1 MKIWLIT
8 GCSSGLGRGIA
19 EAALKRGENVAATA
33 RNVEKIEELAKKY
46 PSQTLLLGLDL
57 NDRESMR
64 SAVECTKKVFGGID
78 VLVNNHD
85 QPGDP
90 MKGGEVIVDTILSG
104 KMPFR
109 LLLGSDVAQTEQ
121 TVLKDRLLE
130 AEKWMDISRR
140 SDY

>member
-64 SAVECTKKVFGGID
+64 SAVECTKK
-78 VLVNNHD
+78 
-85 QPGDP
+85 
-90 MKGGEVIVDTILSG
+90 S
-104 KMPFR
+104 FR
-109 LLLGSDVAQTEQ
+109 R
-121 TVLKDRLLE
+121 DRR
-130 AEKWMDISRR
+130 AGQ
-140 SDY
+140 

>member
-90 MKGGEVIVDTILSG
+90 MKGGEVIV
-104 KMPFR
+104 
-109 LLLGSDVAQTEQ
+109 LLGSDAAQTEQ